1 MKPTI
6 VAAIGL
12 AEAFHQSLSE
22 RYTIL
27 GPMPRSAP
35 DAVPAG
41 AEEAR
46 VLLTMGTVRTDAAL
60 MDALPKLGLI
70 SCYGTGH
77 EGVDRTAAAE
87 RGIQVTN
94 SPGANAPAVAELA
107 MALVLA
113 SARQIVAAD
122 RFTRSGQWKGNNAQ
136 RMPIV
141 PGLVGRRMGIY
152 GLGAVGERIA
162 TRAAAFEMEI
172 GYHGRAPRPGV
183 PYLFHDSLLGLAE
196 WADIVVV
203 AARAGPENRHAVN
216 AEVLAALGPQGH
228 IVNIARGSVIDEQAL
243 IVALE
248 TGVIAGAALDVYE
261 HEPEVPARLKALEN
275 AVLAPHIGGGTQG
288 AHEAMQ
294 AMVKANVDAFFD
306 GRPLV
311 SPVTE

>member
-12 AEAFHQSLSE
+12 SDAFQRSLSE

-27 GPMPRSAP
+27 GPMPRSGP

-46 VLLTMGTVRTDAAL
+46 ALLTMGTVRTDAAL

-77 EGVDRTAAAE
+77 EGVDREAAAQ

-94 SPGANAPAVAELA
+94 SPGANASAVAELA

-122 RFTRSGQWKGNNAQ
+122 RFTRSGAWKGNNAQ

-152 GLGAVGERIA
+152 GLGAVGERVA
-162 TRAAAFEMEI
+162 SRAAAFEMEI
-172 GYHGRAPRPGV
+172 GYHGRARHEGV

-196 WADIVVV
+196 WADIVVI
-203 AARAGPENRHAVN
+203 AARAGPENRHAVD
-216 AEVLAALGPQGH
+216 ARVLAALGPQGH

-243 IVALE
+243 IEALE
-248 TGVIAGAALDVYE
+248 AKTIAGAGLDVYE
-261 HEPEVPARLKALEN
+261 HEPQVPDRLKALTN
-275 AVLAPHIGGGTQG
+275 AVLAPHIGGGTLG

-311 SPVTE
+311 SPVKE